1 VTVDVEDKD
10 QDLQEQEDA
19 EKASKK
25 GKKSPGF
32 LTKIILVVVVLIFQI
47 SVAYFGVNYL
57 FFGEVSSEISKP
69 VEESGYEEV
78 GPIIQLDE
86 LVVNPSGSLGRRF
99 VVVKVALEL
108 LDIAVQ
114 EDLEHQM
121 PLINDGL
128 IRLLA
133 SKNVEYLSNVAARD
147 SLREEMRVVIND
159 RLPNNDGVT
168 NVFFTGFVLQ

>member
-1 VTVDVEDKD
+1 MDVEDKD
-10 QDLQEQEDA
+10 QDLQEKEDE
-19 EKASKK
+19 EKAPEK

-32 LTKIILVVVVLIFQI
+32 LTKILMVTVVLVFQI

-57 FFGEVSSEISKP
+57 FFGKASSETSMP
-69 VEESGYEEV
+69 VDESGYEEV
-78 GPIIQLDE
+78 GPIIQLEE

-114 EDLEHQM
+114 EDLEQQM

-159 RLPNNDGVT
+159 RLPNHDGIT

>member
-1 VTVDVEDKD
+1 MEVEDKD
-10 QDLQEQEDA
+10 QNLREQEDENEA
-19 EKASKK
+19 LEKE
-25 GKKSPGF
+25 KKSPGF
-32 LTKIILVVVVLIFQI
+32 LTRILLVAVVLIFQI
-47 SVAYFGVNYL
+47 SVAYFGINYL
-57 FFGEVSSEISKP
+57 FFGEASSEASIP
-69 VEESGYEEV
+69 AEESGYDEV

-86 LVVNPSGSLGRRF
+86 LVVNPSGSMGRRF
-99 VVVKVALEL
+99 LVVKVALEL

-114 EDLEHQM
+114 EDLERQM

-159 RLPNNDGVT
+159 RLPNHDGIT